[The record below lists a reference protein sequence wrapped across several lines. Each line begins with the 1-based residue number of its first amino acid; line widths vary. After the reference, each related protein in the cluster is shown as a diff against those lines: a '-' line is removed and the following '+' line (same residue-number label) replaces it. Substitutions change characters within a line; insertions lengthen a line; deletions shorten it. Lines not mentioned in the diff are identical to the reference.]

1 MDLEMTLFYEKKNEK
16 NFHIEIFFSVCII
29 GNVQIIF
36 AAWEILYYVSFHFP
50 KIVFLI
56 ASYIPIPHKIEFGK
70 KNVKSVSLAAQLI
83 MYKVLLISHKN

>member
-1 MDLEMTLFYEKKNEK
+1 MKKK
-16 NFHIEIFFSVCII
+16 WKKFQYRNFFQCVYYI

-36 AAWEILYYVSFHFP
+36 AAWKILYYVSSHFP

-56 ASYIPIPHKIEFGK
+56 ARYTYILHKIEFGK